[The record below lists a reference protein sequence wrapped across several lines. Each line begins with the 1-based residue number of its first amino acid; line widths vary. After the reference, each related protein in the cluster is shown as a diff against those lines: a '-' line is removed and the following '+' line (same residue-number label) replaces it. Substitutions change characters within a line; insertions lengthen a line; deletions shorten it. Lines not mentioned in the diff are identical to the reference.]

1 MSDAH
6 YDMHKRNGYS
16 SDEPYPEIK
25 VLGPNKYYAELL
37 MDDYAGVSSE
47 FTSVNQYLYHNFDL
61 DETHGELSE
70 MWINISITEMLHMEI
85 LAKTIRLLGGNPVY
99 RGSTSSCGAYWNG
112 GFVCYGNSICN
123 RLKLDLHLEHV
134 AINNYY
140 KDISLIEDPYI
151 KAILNRIILDEKLH
165 VSLFE
170 KAIEKY
176 CK

>member
-6 YDMHKRNGYS
+6 YNMHKRKGYS

-37 MDDYAGVSSE
+37 MDDYSGVASE
-47 FTSVNQYLYHNFDL
+47 FTSVTQYLYHDFDL
-61 DETHGELSE
+61 DENYRELSE

-85 LAKTIRLLGGNPVY
+85 LAKTIRLLGGNPIY

-112 GFVCYGNSICN
+112 GFVFYGDSICS
-123 RLKLDLHLEHV
+123 RLKSDLNLEYV
-134 AINNYY
+134 AIENYY
-140 KDISLIEDPYI
+140 KDISIIEDPYI
-151 KAILNRIILDEKLH
+151 KAILNRIILDEKVH
-165 VSLFE
+165 VGLFK

-176 CK
+176 CR